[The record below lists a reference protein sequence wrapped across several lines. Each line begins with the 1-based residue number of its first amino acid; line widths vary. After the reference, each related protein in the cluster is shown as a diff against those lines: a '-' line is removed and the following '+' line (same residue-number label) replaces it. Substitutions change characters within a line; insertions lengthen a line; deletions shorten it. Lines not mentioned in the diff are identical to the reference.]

1 MVGHN
6 VRRTGF
12 EVLDFIRGGRVNRAL
27 SRVGKIMES
36 RQVGDR
42 YAAWAIQRL
51 LEHARTTTEM
61 YRECPPGCELAEL
74 PVIDKSFIR
83 ENTSRMISVDYGRA
97 DLTVASTSG
106 STGTPLRVYQDAG
119 KRFWRN
125 VDTLYFGSLL
135 GFEVGMRLYNLKIWS
150 ARNQQA
156 PWRHVLRNTRP
167 VDVVNFDQERVADF
181 LADLSSLDQPAAI
194 ISYSSALDQLAAYLD
209 RNAEAPRPRK
219 LRAIIAQSEPL
230 SIETR
235 SRIGARL
242 GVFPTSRYGM
252 EEVGIIA
259 QEGDDWMDGYRINR
273 AGVHVEILELGADVP
288 VETGEVGRIVVT
300 DLHNLGMPIIRY
312 DTGDVGRFVELPNGD
327 IDKTRLA
334 AIEGRLLDQIT
345 DSGGRHVSP
354 FVFYKSVWKY
364 PTIRQFQ
371 LAQLARSTYELRL
384 QVDDSEFDAESIA
397 LDFRQY
403 LGENADFRVKVVDN
417 FPVLDSGKRRQVVNE
432 IHRH

>member
-1 MVGHN
+1 
-6 VRRTGF
+6 
-12 EVLDFIRGGRVNRAL
+12 
-27 SRVGKIMES
+27 
-36 RQVGDR
+36 
-42 YAAWAIQRL
+42 
-51 LEHARTTTEM
+51 
-61 YRECPPGCELAEL
+61 
-74 PVIDKSFIR
+74 
-83 ENTSRMISVDYGRA
+83 
-97 DLTVASTSG
+97 
-106 STGTPLRVYQDAG
+106 
-119 KRFWRN
+119 
-125 VDTLYFGSLL
+125 
-135 GFEVGMRLYNLKIWS
+135 
-150 ARNQQA
+150 
-156 PWRHVLRNTRP
+156 
-167 VDVVNFDQERVADF
+167 
-181 LADLSSLDQPAAI
+181 
-194 ISYSSALDQLAAYLD
+194 
-209 RNAEAPRPRK
+209 
-219 LRAIIAQSEPL
+219 
-230 SIETR
+230 
-235 SRIGARL
+235 
-242 GVFPTSRYGM
+242 M